1 MVIYKKKNSIAVG
14 YENTWEDTLDWVK
27 ELNTNLNNIKALE
40 NSH

>member
-1 MVIYKKKNSIAVG
+1 MMVYKKKKFIAVG

-27 ELNTNLNNIKALE
+27 DFNTNLNNIKAPE